1 MESVLYQRIKLLCK
15 KHNITMAQ
23 LAEKVGISESLI
35 RKWGSSTSPSID
47 KVRRIA
53 EFFDVSVDYL
63 IGTSDIPECAD
74 KVIGDS
80 NIISIQRARSNMS
93 NDDKELMMLL
103 LRRTFEKAFEDG

>member
-15 KHNITMAQ
+15 KHNILMSQ
-23 LAEKVGISESLI
+23 LAENVGISESLI

-53 EFFDVSVDYL
+53 EYFDVSVDYL

-80 NIISIQRARSNMS
+80 DIISIQRARTNMS
-93 NDDKELMMLL
+93 QGDREFMMEV
-103 LRRTFEKAFEDG
+103 LRRTFEKAFEDE